1 MQKIRRDDEIIVI
14 AGKDKGKRGK
24 VLKVLADDRLVVG
37 GVNLVKRHTKPNP
50 MAGVP
55 GGIIEKEAPL
65 HVSNIAI
72 FNGETNKADRVGFKV
87 EEGKKIRVF
96 KSTQKAVV
104 TYARKSIAGFKVRE
118 GWPIGVKVTLR
129 RDRMYEFLDR
139 LLAISLPRVR
149 DFRGLNAKSFDGR
162 GNYSM
167 GVKEQIIFPEIDYD
181 KIDALRGLDITLTT
195 TARNDDEGRALL
207 RAFNFPFRN

>member
-1 MQKIRRDDEIIVI
+1 MLKIKRDDEVIVI
-14 AGKDKGKRGK
+14 AGRDKGKRGK

-87 EEGKKIRVF
+87 EDGKKIRVF
-96 KSTQKAVV
+96 KSTQKPVGA
-104 TYARKSIAGFKVRE
+104 
-118 GWPIGVKVTLR
+118 
-129 RDRMYEFLDR
+129 
-139 LLAISLPRVR
+139 
-149 DFRGLNAKSFDGR
+149 
-162 GNYSM
+162 
-167 GVKEQIIFPEIDYD
+167 
-181 KIDALRGLDITLTT
+181 
-195 TARNDDEGRALL
+195 
-207 RAFNFPFRN
+207 